1 MKCLKNKLISL
12 DFLAEELKAM
22 INERNELVKLFD
34 DDFKKKTKSMMADLD
49 NNYLSGECVVEE
61 RLRKR

>member
-1 MKCLKNKLISL
+1 
-12 DFLAEELKAM
+12 M
-22 INERNELVKLFD
+22 INERDELVKLFD